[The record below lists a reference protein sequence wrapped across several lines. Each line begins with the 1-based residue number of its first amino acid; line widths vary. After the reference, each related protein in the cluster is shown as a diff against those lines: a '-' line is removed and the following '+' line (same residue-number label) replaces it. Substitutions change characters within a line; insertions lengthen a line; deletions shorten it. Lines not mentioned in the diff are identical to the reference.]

1 MPRELNERQQQ
12 VLQWVGQGCP
22 DGVWEGTAHKLS
34 CQALHSRGLV
44 KVSRS
49 QGRWSVA
56 LTKAGQ
62 QYLDHR
68 SPPPISLAAET
79 PCPHHGLEPCRLK

>member
-12 VLQWVGQGCP
+12 VLHWVGQGCP

-44 KVSRS
+44 KVSRR
-49 QGRWSVA
+49 QGQWSVS

-62 QYLDHR
+62 QSWTTDPLL
-68 SPPPISLAAET
+68 PAET
-79 PCPHHGLEPCRLK
+79 SCLRHGLEPCRLM